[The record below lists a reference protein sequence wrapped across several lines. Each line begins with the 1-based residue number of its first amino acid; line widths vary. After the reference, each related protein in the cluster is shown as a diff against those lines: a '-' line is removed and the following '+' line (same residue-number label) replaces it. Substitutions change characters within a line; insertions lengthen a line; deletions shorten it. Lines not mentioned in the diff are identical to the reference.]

1 MEANVNTQKVSGEK
15 PSLFGMITS
24 PSLQFERMRTNAPVW
39 GAFFLMAVL
48 IGIVGAIAA
57 YLVSTDPVVIARN
70 KELGFEVPIAV
81 TLGTGFALAA
91 IGAMITFFIG
101 AAFYKVL
108 MMFMSNDTSY
118 KKLLAIT
125 VYSSI
130 ITFLGGIINMVLALI
145 LGGNGQEMYTGLGPL
160 FASTGGVAHGIAK
173 SFEVFAIWGLAV
185 TGLGLHITAGLS
197 KKQAIILVVVF
208 FVLSMVFGALGGVF
222 SGLVPK
228 P

>member
-48 IGIVGAIAA
+48 GGLIGAATA
-57 YLVSTDPVVIARN
+57 YLSSMDP
-70 KELGFEVPIAV
+70 
-81 TLGTGFALAA
+81 
-91 IGAMITFFIG
+91 AMIAQNKKFGVEVSPAMAFGSGFVLVFISTIVIFFIG
-101 AAFYKVL
+101 AAVYKIF
-108 MMFMSNDTSY
+108 MMFMGNDTSY

-130 ITFLGGIINMVLALI
+130 ITFTGGIINIGLAWI

-160 FASTGGVAHGIAK
+160 FASTGGIAHGIAK
-173 SFEVFAIWGLAV
+173 SIEVFAIWGLAV

-197 KKQAIILVVVF
+197 KKQATILVVIF
-208 FVLSMVFGALGGVF
+208 FILSLGLGAVGGLF
-222 SGLVPK
+222 PK
-228 P
+228 A

>member
-24 PSLQFERMRTNAPVW
+24 PSVQFERMRGNAPVW

-57 YLVSTDPVVIARN
+57 YLLSIDPAIVAQK
-70 KELGFEVPIAV
+70 KEFGFEVPIAV
-81 TLGTGFALAA
+81 TLGSGFVLTAV
-91 IGAMITFFIG
+91 GAMITFFIG
-101 AAFYKVL
+101 AALYKVL

-130 ITFLGGIINMVLALI
+130 ITTLGGIINVVLALI

-160 FASTGGVAHGIAK
+160 FASTGGVVHGIAK
-173 SFEVFAIWGLAV
+173 SIEVFTIWGLVV

-197 KKQAIILVVVF
+197 KKQATIFVVVF
-208 FVLSMVFGALGGVF
+208 FVLSIAFGAV

-228 P
+228 A

>member
-15 PSLFGMITS
+15 PSLFGIITS
-24 PSLQFERMRTNAPVW
+24 PSLQFERMRSNAPVW

-48 IGIVGAIAA
+48 SGVMGAIAA
-57 YLVSTDPVVIARN
+57 YLVSTNPAVVAQN
-70 KELGFEVPIAV
+70 KELGAELPAV
-81 TLGTGFALAA
+81 FTLVGGFVAGFVGS
-91 IGAMITFFIG
+91 IFMFFIS
-101 AAFYKVL
+101 AVVYKIL

-130 ITFLGGIINMVLALI
+130 ITFLGGIIN
-145 LGGNGQEMYTGLGPL
+145 LGLTWIFGGHGQEMYTGLGPL
-160 FASTGGVAHGIAK
+160 FASTGGVVHGIAK
-173 SFEVFAIWGLAV
+173 SFEVFTIWGLVV

-197 KKQAIILVVVF
+197 KKQATILVVIF
-208 FVLSMVFGALGGVF
+208 FIISIAFGALGGFF
-222 SGLVPK
+222 SSLIPK

>member
-48 IGIVGAIAA
+48 SGILGAIAT
-57 YLVSTDPVVIARN
+57 YLYSLDPVAIAEN
-70 KELGFEVPIAV
+70 KKLGFEMTPAV
-81 TLGTGFALAA
+81 ALGTGFGTGLV
-91 IGAMITFFIG
+91 GSMVMFFIG
-101 AAFYKVL
+101 AALYKVL

-130 ITFLGGIINMVLALI
+130 ISVLGGVINIALAWI
-145 LGGNGQEMYTGLGPL
+145 LGGNGQEMYTGLGSL
-160 FASTGGVAHGIAK
+160 FASTGGVAYGIAK
-173 SFEVFAIWGLAV
+173 SIEVFTIWGLVVAW
-185 TGLGLHITAGLS
+185 LGLHITAGLS
-197 KKQAIILVVVF
+197 KKQATILVVIF
-208 FVLSMVFGALGGVF
+208 FILSIGLGAVGGLF
-222 SGLVPK
+222 QK
-228 P
+228 